1 MDAKRDFYEVLGV
14 SRDADENTIKKA
26 YYKLAKQYHPDINP
40 GDKDAEVKFKE
51 INEAYEIL
59 SDKEKRAR
67 YDQYGHSGVDP
78 NFGAGQAGYGD
89 FSGFG
94 DIFESFFGGFGGGQR
109 RRGPQK
115 GDDIETTLTLTFE
128 EAVFG
133 CEKEISVSRIESCDA
148 CAGNGAAPGTHPETC
163 PVCKGSGQVR
173 SQQRTIL
180 GTIQTTQPCQNC
192 NGSGK
197 VIKTPCQKCAG
208 YGKVKRAKKL
218 KVAVPAGID
227 KGQAIPLYRQGNM
240 GKMGGE
246 NGDVYVVINIKSHPL
261 FERKNNDIYCEIP
274 VSIPQAALGAE
285 IEVPTVDG
293 KVAYSIPEGTQPG
306 TVFRLKNKGVPY
318 VRSNSRGDQYVTIT
332 VDIPK
337 NLTDKQKNLIREFAE
352 TLGKDQNLKQK
363 SFFEKVKDAFSGD

>member
-1 MDAKRDFYEVLGV
+1 
-14 SRDADENTIKKA
+14 
-26 YYKLAKQYHPDINP
+26 
-40 GDKDAEVKFKE
+40 
-51 INEAYEIL
+51 
-59 SDKEKRAR
+59 
-67 YDQYGHSGVDP
+67 
-78 NFGAGQAGYGD
+78 
-89 FSGFG
+89 
-94 DIFESFFGGFGGGQR
+94 
-109 RRGPQK
+109 
-115 GDDIETTLTLTFE
+115 
-128 EAVFG
+128 
-133 CEKEISVSRIESCDA
+133 
-148 CAGNGAAPGTHPETC
+148 
-163 PVCKGSGQVR
+163 
-173 SQQRTIL
+173 
-180 GTIQTTQPCQNC
+180 
-192 NGSGK
+192 
-197 VIKTPCQKCAG
+197 
-208 YGKVKRAKKL
+208 
-218 KVAVPAGID
+218 
-227 KGQAIPLYRQGNM
+227 M

-337 NLTDKQKNLIREFAE
+337 NLTDKQKSLIREFAE